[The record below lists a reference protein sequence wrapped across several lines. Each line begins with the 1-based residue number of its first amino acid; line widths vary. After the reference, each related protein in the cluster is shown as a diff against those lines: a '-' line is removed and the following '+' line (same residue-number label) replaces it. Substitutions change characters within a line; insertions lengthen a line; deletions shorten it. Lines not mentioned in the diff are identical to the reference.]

1 MKLAVSASASACA
14 VMLALEG
21 VAWAASPVFE
31 QRFTTS
37 QPGAA
42 TGMTSHIVFPDY
54 NGKPKSIA
62 RLTVELPEG
71 THFDEPAVPECTAS
85 DAELLSL
92 GLSACPRDS
101 EIGGRP
107 PQGGAG
113 GGPPTGPL
121 PCGRPVVPRP

>member
-1 MKLAVSASASACA
+1 MKLAVTASASASA
-14 VMLALEG
+14 VMLALGG

-42 TGMTSHIVFPDY
+42 TGLTSHIVFPDY
-54 NGKPKSIA
+54 KGKPKSIA
-62 RLTVELPEG
+62 RLTVELPAG
-71 THFDEPAVPECTAS
+71 THFDERAVPECTAS

-101 EIGGRP
+101 EIGG
-107 PQGGAG
+107 GTSKVVTGF
-113 GGPPTGPL
+113 GPPTDPIPGDVHVFH
-121 PCGRPVVPRP
+121 G

>member
-42 TGMTSHIVFPDY
+42 TGLTSHIVFPDY
-54 NGKPKSIA
+54 NGKTKSIT
-62 RLTVELPEG
+62 RLTVEVTEG
-71 THFDEPAVPECTAS
+71 TKFDEPAVQECTAS
-85 DAELLSL
+85 TAEIITD
-92 GLSACPRDS
+92 GLYASRS
-101 EIGGRP
+101 YRVVGR
-107 PQGGAG
+107 G
-113 GGPPTGPL
+113 
-121 PCGRPVVPRP
+121 

>member
-1 MKLAVSASASACA
+1 MKLTVTVTVCA
-14 VMLALEG
+14 VMLALGG
-21 VAWAASPVFE
+21 VAWAASPVFD

-42 TGMTSHIVFPDY
+42 TGLTSHIVFPDY

-71 THFDEPAVPECTAS
+71 THFDERAVPECTAS

-101 EIGGRP
+101 ET
-107 PQGGAG
+107 G
-113 GGPPTGPL
+113 GGPSQG
-121 PCGRPVVPRP
+121 G